1 MSKKAAS
8 YPPRDTPQ
16 DLHGPISPSGDVGRF
31 KPRQSR
37 RQMSAILAVDVAGYV
52 RLMEAAEEET
62 HQRLMELLASF
73 QKPQLE
79 AHDGSLIK
87 HTGDGFLA
95 AFASVMDAV
104 ACAIAMQRRMV
115 SLGERDDPDRQIWFR
130 MGVHVCDTIVEDHD
144 VFGEGVNVA
153 ARLQTY
159 AEPGDIVIS
168 ETVAAQLPADLGVP
182 KADLGDLHLKNMT
195 KPVHGYSLRIGSLG
209 RRTVRPTRAIE
220 RLPSIAV
227 MPFLAHNL
235 ASAETY
241 FTDGLVEDLVTAL
254 ASLREV
260 FVISRTSTLSYAG
273 QVVDVRRVGLE
284 LGVRYV
290 LTGSMRRTSSS
301 LRITTELADATSG
314 TVIHAA
320 RHEVEASAFFESSG
334 NLALEVTAVIAP
346 QVREWELR
354 RTLQKH
360 PESLDAYD
368 LTLRGLHLLY
378 RLDYDSFSRARGFL
392 QHAIVADPSYAAP
405 HAYAA
410 HWHVFRVGQGWS
422 PDPHSDGIEGG
433 RLAAAAIELDSHNA
447 LALALHGHT
456 HSFILKQAG
465 IALCYFDSALAA
477 SPNCAMAWA
486 LSSAAYSYM
495 GDGLEA
501 LERATCAIRLSPRDI
516 HAFYYQTALTL
527 AHYAGGNHDAAVC
540 SGMKVM
546 TQNPGFCTN
555 LRHTAASLIAL
566 GRVAEAKKIAIL
578 HERAQPSFTV
588 AGFARD
594 CPYQEAQ
601 KRELFIERLRKAG
614 FPG

>member
-1 MSKKAAS
+1 
-8 YPPRDTPQ
+8 
-16 DLHGPISPSGDVGRF
+16 
-31 KPRQSR
+31 
-37 RQMSAILAVDVAGYV
+37 
-52 RLMEAAEEET
+52 
-62 HQRLMELLASF
+62 LLASF
-73 QKPQLE
+73 LKPQLE

-87 HTGDGFLA
+87 YTGDGFLA
-95 AFASVMDAV
+95 VFASVMDAV

-115 SLGERDDPDRQIWFR
+115 SLGERENPDRQIWFR

-168 ETVAAQLPADLGVP
+168 ETVAAQLPADFEVP

-209 RRTVRPTRAIE
+209 RRTVSPTRAIE

-227 MPFLAHNL
+227 MPFRALNL

-273 QVVDVRRVGLE
+273 QVVDVRRVGTD

-290 LTGSMRRTSSS
+290 LTGSIRRTSSS
-301 LRITTELADATSG
+301 LQITTELADATSG

-320 RHEVEASAFFESSG
+320 RHEVKASSFFDSSS

-392 QHAIVADPSYAAP
+392 QQAIVADPSYAAP

-422 PDPHSDGIEGG
+422 PDPRSDGIEGG
-433 RLAAAAIELDSHNA
+433 RLAAAAIDLDRHNA

-456 HSFILKQAG
+456 HSFILKQAD
-465 IALCYFDSALAA
+465 IALGYFDRALAA

-486 LSSAAYSYM
+486 LSSAAYSYK

-501 LERATCAIRLSPRDI
+501 LERAACAIKLSPRDI

-527 AHYAGGNHDAAVC
+527 AHYACGDHDAAVC
-540 SGMKVM
+540 SGMKAV
-546 TQNPGFCTN
+546 TQNPSFCTN

-588 AGFARD
+588 GGFARD
-594 CPYQEAQ
+594 CPYQETQ